1 MYAKIMNLNEL
12 TLNFGANQRYQ
23 NKAGI
28 RSHKICN
35 DLVKPQIEVLRTR
48 ILIMESVILKRTT
61 P

>member
-1 MYAKIMNLNEL
+1 MNLNEL

-28 RSHKICN
+28 RNHKICN